1 MQVILLVD
9 VLDCTVLVQ
18 SPHEGDYMK
27 RFLSMSHGL
36 FQYKDAEYYLLED
49 EQGNILKKAKSAQTI
64 SRYVQKIAE
73 ENLSK

>member
-1 MQVILLVD
+1 MAILYRIKPVD
-9 VLDCTVLVQ
+9 KK
-18 SPHEGDYMK
+18 SIE
-27 RFLSMSHGL
+27 
-36 FQYKDAEYYLLED
+36 AYYDVYSKD

>member
-1 MQVILLVD
+1 
-9 VLDCTVLVQ
+9 
-18 SPHEGDYMK
+18 MK

-36 FQYKDAEYYLLED
+36 FQYKDTEYYWIED

>member
-1 MQVILLVD
+1 
-9 VLDCTVLVQ
+9 
-18 SPHEGDYMK
+18 MK

-36 FQYKDAEYYLLED
+36 FQYKDAECYWVED
-49 EQGNILKKAKSAQTI
+49 EQGDILKKAKSAQTI